1 MYFINRKASVFNNI
15 HVLKLQMKNDF
26 WPFRVWRFLS
36 LQNQFPTLAN
46 SLTDSAFPDS
56 SVGSRARLSLY
67 PSFKSSGKFSAI
79 SANDLR
85 AFCTLIYKILL
96 LTLLY
101 YLNEQTALMQEIFFI
116 RFLLQMSLSIE
127 NHLNH
132 LFKTLIFID
141 TYKRKFYSAIWLNM
155 PFFKLFHEFGLS
167 SISFLL
173 LQSL

>member
-1 MYFINRKASVFNNI
+1 MF
-15 HVLKLQMKNDF
+15 
-26 WPFRVWRFLS
+26 
-36 LQNQFPTLAN
+36 
-46 SLTDSAFPDS
+46 
-56 SVGSRARLSLY
+56 
-67 PSFKSSGKFSAI
+67 
-79 SANDLR
+79 
-85 AFCTLIYKILL
+85 
-96 LTLLY
+96 Y
-101 YLNEQTALMQEIFFI
+101 YWNEQTALMQEIFFI